1 MLYFLG
7 IIFMA
12 LGGVMLAPA
21 PVAIALNE
29 SHLVPHFVVP
39 GAIALVIGFL
49 LWRNFER
56 TELTLGKAMVLVTLA
71 WILMSL
77 FGAMPFATGNNM
89 SFLNSYFESMSGF
102 TATGLTTLQGGAD
115 GMLAAPQTILFWRS
129 VTQWVG
135 GLGVI
140 VLFLGALLG
149 AGKAAR
155 KLYVA
160 EARTEQIEPS
170 IRDTVRSIWKIYV
183 LFTLL
188 GIVGLFLMGMDLFP
202 AVNHAMTGIA
212 TGGFSV
218 TTNSFAGYGAPI
230 LLITLFIM
238 MAGATSFAIHRKVM
252 GGNWRVLYKS
262 VEVKLMLILLV
273 LSTLILVGSMGITNA
288 LFQSTSALTGTGF
301 SSTGVA
307 TLQPL
312 QKGVLSTL
320 MVVGGG
326 FGSTASAIKLIRTII
341 IIGAVYW
348 LIKRSFL
355 PDRAIVPMK
364 IGGRIYSEREV
375 METAIYAFIY
385 IIVLVIGALV
395 VMMAMSG
402 AELPAEGGENRA
414 MTGMDAIFES
424 ASAQG
429 NVGLTTGVTAAAAT
443 VPVVR
448 VVFIVQMLVG
458 RLEILP
464 AVAFLSYMVARVP
477 RRRRAV

>member
-1 MLYFLG
+1 
-7 IIFMA
+7 
-12 LGGVMLAPA
+12 
-21 PVAIALNE
+21 
-29 SHLVPHFVVP
+29 
-39 GAIALVIGFL
+39 
-49 LWRNFER
+49 
-56 TELTLGKAMVLVTLA
+56 
-71 WILMSL
+71 
-77 FGAMPFATGNNM
+77 
-89 SFLNSYFESMSGF
+89 
-102 TATGLTTLQGGAD
+102 GAD
-115 GMLAAPQTILFWRS
+115 GTLLAPQTILFWRS

-170 IRDTVRSIWKIYV
+170 IRDTVWSIWKIYV

-218 TTNSFAGYGAPI
+218 TTNSFAGYGAPV

-238 MAGATSFAIHRKVM
+238 MAGATSFAIHRRVM
-252 GGNWRVLYKS
+252 GGNWRVLYRS

-288 LFQSTSALTGTGF
+288 LFQSTSALFGTGF
-301 SSTGVA
+301 SSTSVA
-307 TLQPL
+307 ALEPL

-326 FGSTASAIKLIRTII
+326 FGSTSSAIKLIRTII

-385 IIVLVIGALV
+385 IMVLVVGALI

-402 AELPAEGGENRA
+402 AELPAEGDNVRT

-477 RRRRAV
+477 RR